1 MNSQPASACL
11 AQVKRSS
18 ACLAIVLMG
27 LGVGTLQAQSASPN
41 AVPSQ
46 AATAPA
52 PAPVAAPGLVTAA
65 SGNPVAASPK
75 AASQLATPAKP
86 VFDGADTAWLLICT
100 VLVLMMTVPGLM
112 LFYSGMLR
120 TKNAMS
126 IVAHTFAATAVV
138 TLVWAMLGYS
148 LAFTN
153 GNSWIGGFDR
163 AFAEHLIGKTVGAH
177 PSAPTVPES
186 AFFLFQM
193 AFAVITFALI
203 IGATAER
210 MRLSA
215 TVFFAAFWTLLVYAP
230 VAHWIWQPTGWL
242 AVLGH
247 MDFAGGTVVHIS
259 AGASGLVAAWVLGPR
274 KGFGKEPMVPHNLL
288 ITVLGA
294 GLLWAGWFGF
304 NAGSAFEASSRA
316 VGALLATQVA
326 ACVGAFVWGLCEF
339 FKRQQM
345 SVLGMATGAIAGLIA
360 VTPAS
365 GYVGITGA
373 LAIGAAAGI
382 ICFFA
387 VTNFKA
393 VTKIDD
399 TLDVFALHGVG
410 GLVGTVMTPMFAS
423 SDIAPIT
430 ATVAT
435 NVLGACV
442 VMIYAGVV
450 TWIILMVIKPIA
462 GLRVDAEAEI
472 IGLDVSQHG
481 EMLSG
486 N

>member
-1 MNSQPASACL
+1 MVNRDVFRAGRVWAVAAVGLAGACAAL
-11 AQVKRSS
+11 AQTAAPDVVPG
-18 ACLAIVLMG
+18 AA
-27 LGVGTLQAQSASPN
+27 A
-41 AVPSQ
+41 AV
-46 AATAPA
+46 TA
-52 PAPVAAPGLVTAA
+52 VAAV
-65 SGNPVAASPK
+65 VDVV
-75 AASQLATPAKP
+75 AKP
-86 VFDGADTAWLLICT
+86 QFSGADTAWLLIST
-100 VLVLMMTVPGLM
+100 VLVLLMTIPGLM

-138 TLVWAMLGYS
+138 TLVWALVGYS
-148 LAFTN
+148 LAFTA
-153 GNSWIGGFDR
+153 GNPWIGGLGR
-163 AFAEHLIGKTVGAH
+163 MFASNLIGSQVGAH

-186 AFFLFQM
+186 AFFMFQM
-193 AFAVITFALI
+193 AFAIITFALI

-230 VAHWIWQPTGWL
+230 IAHWIWQPSGWL
-242 AVLGH
+242 AVMGH
-247 MDFAGGTVVHIS
+247 MDFAGGTVVHIA
-259 AGASGLVAAWVLGPR
+259 AGASGLVAAKVVGPR
-274 KGFGKEPMVPHNLL
+274 IGFGKEPMVPHNLL

-304 NAGSAFEASSRA
+304 NAGSAFEASARA

-326 ACVGAFVWGLCEF
+326 ACVGAFMWGLCEF
-339 FKRQQM
+339 FKRKQM

-365 GYVGITGA
+365 GYVGVMGGMV
-373 LAIGAAAGI
+373 IGGVAGVV
-382 ICFFA
+382 CFMA

-393 VTKIDD
+393 VTRIDD

-410 GLVGTVMTPMFAS
+410 GLVGTVLTPVFALKE
-423 SDIAPIT
+423 IAPVT
-430 ATVAT
+430 ATIAT
-435 NVLGACV
+435 NLIGASV
-442 VMIYAGVV
+442 VMVYAGVA

-462 GLRVDAEAEI
+462 GLRVSSEAEKM
-472 IGLDVSQHG
+472 GLDVSQHG
-481 EMLSG
+481 EMLSP